1 MGVATNPKSISSAFV
16 AKSTIPKSVNGANG
30 AESAIPKNV
39 KGEMHGKRASTKS
52 RSRTI
57 TSEVYI
63 RKNVNGALA
72 HKERTSTYVN
82 GIFEVRAFCSYSILG
97 FIRIPIATFI
107 CLDGTIQF
115 HLPFLLIMKVH

>member
-30 AESAIPKNV
+30 AKSAIPKNV

-82 GIFEVRAFCSYSILG
+82 GTFEVRAFCSFSIVG
-97 FIRIPIATFI
+97 SIRITIATFI